1 MYRISLVLGMIVAL
15 VCSNS
20 YATENTPLK
29 ASQDSIISS
38 YLLCMFSSKNS
49 GTISKSGCCSWH
61 GGVCGCSGSR
71 QQCCDGSI
79 SPTCTC
85 NSYIQNQIRGEQS

>member
-15 VCSNS
+15 VCNSS
-20 YATENTPLK
+20 YATENKPLN
-29 ASQDSIISS
+29 ASHDSIISS
-38 YLLCMFSSKNS
+38 NLLCMFSSKIS

-71 QQCCDGSI
+71 QQCCDGSL

-85 NSYIQNQIRGEQS
+85 NSYINNQKGDQQS